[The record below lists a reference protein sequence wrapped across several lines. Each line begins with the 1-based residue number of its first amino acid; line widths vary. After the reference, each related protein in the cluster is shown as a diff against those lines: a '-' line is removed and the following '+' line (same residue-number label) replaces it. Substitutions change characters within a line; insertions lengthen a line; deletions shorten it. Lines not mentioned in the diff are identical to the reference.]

1 MLALSLTGV
10 MTSVSRIN
18 NYVQIKNNYNNIIIV
33 QPLGSRGTK
42 TIFITPNNIRYY
54 VKYLD
59 SSVTVDD
66 RVIRVTSGTSYES
79 LITVPLADA
88 DELDTEVIIRV
99 TVGLDPDLVT
109 TMTCA
114 SVYLMVPITI
124 NFTFL
129 IQQQIMCAIQ
139 FQVATKAT
147 QLQRVGAIIQVR

>member
-10 MTSVSRIN
+10 MASVSHIN
-18 NYVQIKNNYNNIIIV
+18 KYVQIKNIIIV

-42 TIFITPNNIRYY
+42 TIFITPNNIRYHA
-54 VKYLD
+54 KYLD

-109 TMTCA
+109 TDNDVRIGISNGSYYNQFYIFDTATNHVYYPVSGSHESNTA
-114 SVYLMVPITI
+114 SEG
-124 NFTFL
+124 
-129 IQQQIMCAIQ
+129 
-139 FQVATKAT
+139 
-147 QLQRVGAIIQVR
+147 RS